1 MHRRNYRLDTT
12 ILDVMEF
19 QRVAPT
25 DYFVSTLSARQLS
38 CLALAAEG
46 LTSKEIARRINLSP
60 STVDN
65 HIRTASARLGV
76 RGRREAV
83 RLMTDVRSGCTISD
97 AEPSNLAADG
107 RMRLSLPPLGGKPNT
122 MSPFEKLVSVLQVAL
137 IGTMALAAMIFTI
150 SGLVQI
156 LSRS

>member
-1 MHRRNYRLDTT
+1 M
-12 ILDVMEF
+12 IF
-19 QRVAPT
+19 QRVAPI
-25 DYFVSTLSARQLS
+25 DCFESTLSARQLT

-76 RGRREAV
+76 KGRREAV
-83 RLMTDVRSGCTISD
+83 RLMADVGSGRTIGD
-97 AEPSNLAADG
+97 AEPTNLVPDF
-107 RMRLSLPPLGGKPNT
+107 RVRLSLPPLGGKPNT
-122 MSPFEKLVSVLQVAL
+122 MSSFEKLTAVVQIAL
-137 IGTMALAAMIFTI
+137 VGTMVLAAMIFTI

-156 LSRS
+156 LNHK